1 MDHLADLFRRNR
13 SWAAGC
19 AASDPGF
26 FARLRDIQRPEL
38 LWLGCSDSR
47 VPANEIV
54 GLAPGELFVHRNVA
68 NLVPV
73 TDLNAMAVIEYA
85 VSSLGVRHVIV
96 CGHYGCGGVRAA
108 LEGHQAGA
116 VALWLQPLRNLADE
130 HRAELDALS
139 PGRPRWDRLCEL
151 NVAAQVHAV
160 AQSEV
165 VESAWERGVE
175 LTVHGWIYDLADGL
189 LRDLDVGVDGLT
201 HPAGGTTTPA
211 AARAPEED

>member
-1 MDHLADLFRRNR
+1 VEHLAELFRRNR
-13 SWAAGC
+13 SWAAGR
-19 AASDPGF
+19 AAADPGF
-26 FARLRDIQRPEL
+26 FSRLRDIQRPDL

-85 VSSLGVRHVIV
+85 VSSLGVGHIIV
-96 CGHYGCGGVRAA
+96 CGHYGCGGVHAA

-130 HRAELDALS
+130 HRAELDGLV
-139 PGRPRWDRLCEL
+139 PGRPRRDRLCEL

-165 VESAWERGVE
+165 VESAWERGVRRA
-175 LTVHGWIYDLADGL
+175 VHGWIYDLADGL
-189 LRDLDVGVDGLT
+189 LRDLDVSVDRLT
-201 HPAGGTTTPA
+201 HAGRPATPA
-211 AARAPEED
+211 AGHGHEED